1 MERRSGARRARAALL
16 LLVAA
21 TAGACAGDAAD
32 DGAVRAVFVD
42 ASNGGG
48 PDARAARGATLAAE
62 EAARAGELVGRR
74 FALEH
79 VRAASA
85 AEAVR
90 EAGRLLDDGAV
101 AVIGGFEPAACRAL
115 DSLAAAAGAL
125 YVNVGCAD
133 GVARDPERHPRAFH
147 VAATEAMLR
156 GAGTA
161 EGAAPATLWHAG
173 LTRYG
178 AAQLNERFTRRF
190 DAPMEGPEWAGWM
203 AVKVVAEAALRA
215 SGGDTARVVSAD
227 SIAAYLVR
235 TDVAF
240 DGHKGEPLRFGADD
254 HQLRQ
259 PVYVADAGGAPAAED
274 DEPTVHAM
282 GLPRVAD
289 RSVPL
294 LVVSNEGSAS
304 VTVLDARAD
313 TVVGVVPLGHR
324 PRGIHAAPDG
334 SRVYVAT
341 SDPSPNA
348 QGDGDAIIALDPR
361 TGAVLDRIRA
371 GSDPEQFALSPDGS
385 RLYAANEDAGLATVT
400 DLRAGEE
407 RASLAVGIEPEG
419 VAVSPDGRWA
429 YVAAETSNTVSV
441 IDARTN
447 RVVASFLVDVRPRD
461 VAFAPDGRRAYVT
474 NEIAATVSV
483 VDVARHAVVAT
494 IPLARASKPVGVV
507 VSPDSRRVF
516 VALGGAHG
524 VAVIDAATG
533 AVTTTVPV
541 GRRPW
546 GVALSPDG
554 RRLYTANGVSGD
566 VSVVDTGTLRV
577 VATVPVGERPW
588 GVAWVPGAGR

>member
-1 MERRSGARRARAALL
+1 MACSRRARAALL
-16 LLVAA
+16 GAALLGV
-21 TAGACAGDAAD
+21 ACARDSPD

-42 ASNGGG
+42 ASDGRG

-62 EAARAGELVGRR
+62 EAVRAGDLVGRG
-74 FALEH
+74 FALAQ
-79 VRAASA
+79 VRASGVDA
-85 AEAVR
+85 AVR
-90 EAGRLLDDGAV
+90 ETERLLRDGAV
-101 AVIGGFEPAACRAL
+101 AVIGGFDPATCRAL
-115 DSLAAAAGAL
+115 DSLATATRTL
-125 YVNVGCAD
+125 YVNVGCTDA
-133 GVARDPERHPRAFH
+133 VARDPERHPRTFH

-156 GAGTA
+156 GAGA
-161 EGAAPATLWHAG
+161 AAGAAPATLWHG
-173 LTRYG
+173 ELSRYG

-190 DAPMEGPEWAGWM
+190 DAPMEGPEWAAWM

-215 SGGDTARVVSAD
+215 SGGDTTRVVSSD
-227 SIAAYLVR
+227 TLAAWLVR
-235 TDVAF
+235 SDAAF

-259 PVYVADAGGAPAAED
+259 PVYVVELTGDPRAED
-274 DEPTVHAM
+274 DDGPAAPTM
-282 GLPRVAD
+282 GLPRVQD
-289 RSVPL
+289 RSAPL

-304 VTVLDARAD
+304 VTVLDARD
-313 TVVGVVPLGHR
+313 NSVVGVIPLGHR

-341 SDPSPNA
+341 SDPAPNA
-348 QGDGDAIIALDPR
+348 EGDGDAIVALDPR
-361 TGAVLDRIRA
+361 TGQVLDRHRA

-385 RLYAANEDAGLATVT
+385 HLYAANEDAGLATVT
-400 DLRAGEE
+400 DVRAGEQ

-441 IDARTN
+441 IDTRTN
-447 RVVASFLVDVRPRD
+447 GVVASFLVDVRPRD

-483 VDVARHAVVAT
+483 VDVGRHAVAST
-494 IPLARASKPVGVV
+494 IPLERASKPVGVV
-507 VSPDSRRVF
+507 VSPDSRRLY
-516 VALGGAHG
+516 VALGGQHA
-524 VAVIDAATG
+524 VAVIDAASG
-533 AVTTTVPV
+533 RVEATVPV

-554 RRLYTANGVSGD
+554 RWLYTANGASGD

-577 VATVPVGERPW
+577 AATVPVGERPW
-588 GVAWVPGAGR
+588 GVAWVPGAGG